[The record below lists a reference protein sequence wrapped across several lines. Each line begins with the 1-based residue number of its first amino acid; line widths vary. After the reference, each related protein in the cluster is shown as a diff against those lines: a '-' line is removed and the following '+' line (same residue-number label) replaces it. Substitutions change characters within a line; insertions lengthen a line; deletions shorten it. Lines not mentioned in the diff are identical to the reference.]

1 MITHISAQLPD
12 SAKNKALDHN
22 PLIPPRTAGVAYT
35 APPRGRS
42 KTTRQVYRS
51 FGILS
56 YTYQYSS
63 QPALWRDQ
71 SDVDEGAK
79 DEVHE
84 EWRMFPVSW
93 LKHHSITFSWTKSLG
108 NWQYSLKTTR
118 VFDHNSPTYE
128 ACKYGDIMKLR
139 RLLTDGSA
147 SLSDVDEYGDT
158 LLHVSR
164 IARSIHLWNLFFT
177 PSLH

>member
-35 APPRGRS
+35 APPRGRR
-42 KTTRQVYRS
+42 KTTRQIYRS

-93 LKHHSITFSWTKSLG
+93 LKHHSITFSW
-108 NWQYSLKTTR
+108 
-118 VFDHNSPTYE
+118 
-128 ACKYGDIMKLR
+128 
-139 RLLTDGSA
+139 
-147 SLSDVDEYGDT
+147 DE
-158 LLHVSR
+158 
-164 IARSIHLWNLFFT
+164 IAW
-177 PSLH
+177 